1 MTLDEFR
8 NNVDLYSADLS
19 RWPQALVK
27 PAVAFMK
34 DNAEAAALFEKQL
47 LTDAQLRAYTPR
59 TLDIPTLE
67 ARIMQ
72 GLTEQSSA
80 TPAVKPAV
88 AAAALKQSTWKPS
101 WIFAPSGGLMV
112 VALIGFLAGFN
123 PQPKS
128 YVPLD
133 PSYVAEEQILASADG
148 YTYGANGEI
157 F

>member
-8 NNVDLYSADLS
+8 NNVDIYSADLS

-34 DNAEAAALFEKQL
+34 DNAEAAALFERQL
-47 LTDAQLRAYTPR
+47 AADAQLRAHTPR
-59 TLDIPTLE
+59 IGDISALE

-72 GLTEQSSA
+72 GIAEQSSA
-80 TPAVKPAV
+80 SAPAQAAV
-88 AAAALKQSTWKPS
+88 AAKPFWKPS
-101 WIFAPSGGLMV
+101 WVFAPSGGLMV
-112 VALIGFLAGFN
+112 VALIGYLAGFN
-123 PQPKS
+123 PQPKH

-133 PSYVAEEQILASADG
+133 PSYVAEEQVLASADT

-157 F
+157 Y

>member
-27 PAVAFMK
+27 SAVSFMK
-34 DNAEAAALFEKQL
+34 DNTDAAALFEKQL
-47 LTDAQLRAYTPR
+47 LADAQLREYTPR
-59 TLDIPTLE
+59 IGDMPALE
-67 ARIMQ
+67 ARILQ
-72 GLTEQSSA
+72 GLTAQSPA
-80 TPAVKPAV
+80 TAPKV
-88 AAAALKQSTWKPS
+88 ATVIAAQNTAWKPS

-112 VALIGFLAGFN
+112 IALVGFLAGFN

-128 YVPLD
+128 YIPLD
-133 PSYVAEEQILASADG
+133 PSYVAEEQVLASAD
-148 YTYGANGEI
+148 TYAYGTNGEI

>member
-34 DNAEAAALFEKQL
+34 GNPDAEALFERQL
-47 LTDAQLRAYTPR
+47 LADASLREFTPVIG
-59 TLDIPTLE
+59 DMSALE
-67 ARIMQ
+67 ARIMK
-72 GLTEQSSA
+72 GLAEQSPA
-80 TPAVKPAV
+80 AAPVTPAIAATATKSAWKPA
-88 AAAALKQSTWKPS
+88 

-112 VALIGFLAGFN
+112 IALIGFLAGFN
-123 PQPKS
+123 PQPTS

-133 PSYVAEEQILASADG
+133 PSYVAEEQVLASADI

-157 F
+157 Y

>member
-34 DNAEAAALFEKQL
+34 DNAEASALFEKQL
-47 LTDAQLRAYTPR
+47 IADAQLRAHTPR
-59 TLDIPTLE
+59 IGDMSALE

-72 GLTEQSSA
+72 GIAGQLPASA
-80 TPAVKPAV
+80 PAQAAVV
-88 AAAALKQSTWKPS
+88 AATAKSFWKPS
-101 WIFAPSGGLMV
+101 WVFAPSGGLMV
-112 VALIGFLAGFN
+112 VALIGYLTGFN
-123 PQPKS
+123 PQPKH

-133 PSYVAEEQILASADG
+133 PSYVAEEQVLASADT

-157 F
+157 Y

>member
-27 PAVAFMK
+27 PAVTFMK
-34 DNAEAAALFEKQL
+34 DNAEAAGLFEKQL
-47 LTDAQLRAYTPR
+47 LADAQLREYTPR
-59 TLDIPTLE
+59 TRDMAALE

-72 GLTEQSSA
+72 GLAEQS
-80 TPAVKPAV
+80 PASLPVKPAV
-88 AAAALKQSTWKPS
+88 AAAAMSGFWKPS
-101 WIFAPSGGLMV
+101 WVFAPSGGLMV

-133 PSYVAEEQILASADG
+133 PSYVAEEQVLASADA

>member
-27 PAVAFMK
+27 PAVACMK

-47 LTDAQLRAYTPR
+47 LADAQLREFTPR
-59 TLDIPTLE
+59 TGDMSALE

-72 GLTEQSSA
+72 GLAEQS
-80 TPAVKPAV
+80 PASMPVTPAV
-88 AAAALKQSTWKPS
+88 AAAAAKSAWKPS

-112 VALIGFLAGFN
+112 IALIGFLAGFN
-123 PQPKS
+123 PQPTS

-133 PSYVAEEQILASADG
+133 PSYVAEEQVLASADV

-157 F
+157 Y

>member
-8 NNVDLYSADLS
+8 KNVDIYSADLS

-34 DNAEAAALFEKQL
+34 DNAEASALFEKQL
-47 LTDAQLRAYTPR
+47 IADAQLRAHTPR
-59 TLDIPTLE
+59 IGDISALE

-72 GLTEQSSA
+72 GIAEQS
-80 TPAVKPAV
+80 PALAPVQAAV
-88 AAAALKQSTWKPS
+88 AAPATKSFWKPS
-101 WIFAPSGGLMV
+101 WVFAPSGGLMV
-112 VALIGFLAGFN
+112 VALIGYLAGFN
-123 PQPKS
+123 PQPKH

-133 PSYVAEEQILASADG
+133 PSYVAEEQVLASADT

-157 F
+157 Y

>member
-8 NNVDLYSADLS
+8 NSVDIYSADLS

-34 DNAEAAALFEKQL
+34 DNPEAGALFEKQL
-47 LTDAQLRAYTPR
+47 MADAQLRAHTPHIGD
-59 TLDIPTLE
+59 LSALE

-72 GLTEQSSA
+72 GIAEQAPASA
-80 TPAVKPAV
+80 PVQAAV
-88 AAAALKQSTWKPS
+88 AAAATKSFWKPS
-101 WIFAPSGGLMV
+101 WVFAPSGGLMV
-112 VALIGFLAGFN
+112 VALIGYLAGFN
-123 PQPKS
+123 PQPKH

-133 PSYVAEEQILASADG
+133 PSYVAEEQVLASADT

-157 F
+157 Y

>member
-27 PAVAFMK
+27 PAVGFMK
-34 DNAEAAALFEKQL
+34 DNAEASALFEKQL
-47 LTDAQLRAYTPR
+47 AADAQLRAHTPR
-59 TLDIPTLE
+59 IGDISALQ

-72 GLTEQSSA
+72 GISEQSPASA
-80 TPAVKPAV
+80 PVQAPV
-88 AAAALKQSTWKPS
+88 AAAAVKSFWKPS
-101 WIFAPSGGLMV
+101 WVFAPSGGLMV
-112 VALIGFLAGFN
+112 VALIGYLAGFN
-123 PQPKS
+123 PQPKH

-133 PSYVAEEQILASADG
+133 PSYVAEEQVLASADT

-157 F
+157 Y

>member
-19 RWPQALVK
+19 RWPQTLVK
-27 PAVAFMK
+27 PAVTFMK

-47 LTDAQLRAYTPR
+47 LADASLREYTPR
-59 TLDIPTLE
+59 TGDLSALE

-72 GLTEQSSA
+72 GLAEQSPA
-80 TPAVKPAV
+80 TISVKPA
-88 AAAALKQSTWKPS
+88 AAASLWKPS

-123 PQPKS
+123 PQPAS

-133 PSYVAEEQILASADG
+133 PSYVAEEQVLASADV

-157 F
+157 Y